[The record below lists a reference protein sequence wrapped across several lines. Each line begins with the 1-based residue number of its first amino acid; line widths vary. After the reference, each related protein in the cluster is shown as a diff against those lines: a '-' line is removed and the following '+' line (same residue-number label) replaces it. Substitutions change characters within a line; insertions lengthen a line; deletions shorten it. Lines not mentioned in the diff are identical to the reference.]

1 MSFKMTES
9 QYTSLY
15 GPTVGDSIRL
25 ADTDLFAKVEK
36 DYARYGDE
44 VTFGGGKS
52 IRDGMGQNPNA
63 TRDNKAVA
71 DLVISN
77 AVVIDYDKVIKC
89 DIGVKNGYIM
99 KLGKAGNPD
108 IMDGVDI
115 IVGSSTDVIAAEGMI
130 VTAGGIDT
138 HVHFINPEQAEVAL
152 ESGITTHIGGG
163 TGASEGSKAT
173 TVTPGSWY
181 IHRML
186 QAAENLPLN
195 IGFTGKGQAVNPTAL
210 VEQIHAGVIGLK
222 VHEDWG
228 ATPSALRHA
237 LEVADDYDIQIALHA
252 DTLNEAGFMEDT
264 MKAIGD
270 KVIHM
275 YHTEG
280 AGGGHAPDLIK
291 SAGYPNVLPSSTN
304 PTLPYTHNT
313 IDEHL
318 DMVMITHHLNAS
330 IPEDVAFADSR
341 IRKETIAAEDVLQ
354 DMGVFSMI
362 SSDSQAMGRVGEVIT
377 RAWQVAHRMKQQRGP
392 LEGDS
397 EYDDNNRIRRYI
409 AKYTINPAITH
420 GISEYVGSVDAG
432 KLADLVIWDPRFFGV
447 KPDMVVKG
455 GMINVA
461 ANGDANG
468 SIPTSEPI
476 KYRHMYG
483 QYGGNLQSTAITF
496 VSQAAYMNG
505 IRRTLDLKR
514 DVRPVRNIRQL
525 TKKDMKNN
533 STLPKLDVDP
543 ETYEVFVDGE
553 KVTSEAAT
561 ELPMTQ
567 RYFLF

>member
-1 MSFKMTES
+1 MTES

-77 AVVIDYDKVIKC
+77 AVVIDHDKIIKC

-115 IVGSSTDVIAAEGMI
+115 IIGSSTDVIAAEGMI

-533 STLPKLDVDP
+533 SALPKLDVDP
-543 ETYEVFVDGE
+543 ETYEVFVDGK

>member
-25 ADTDLFAKVEK
+25 GDTNLFAKVEK
-36 DYARYGDE
+36 DYANYGDE
-44 VTFGGGKS
+44 VAFGGGKS

-63 TRDNKAVA
+63 TRDDKRVA
-71 DLVISN
+71 DLVITN
-77 AVVIDYDKVIKC
+77 AVIIDHDKVVKG

-99 KLGKAGNPD
+99 KIGKAGNPD
-108 IMDGVDI
+108 IMDDVDI
-115 IVGSSTDVIAAEGMI
+115 IIGASTEIIAAEGNI
-130 VTAGGIDT
+130 ITAGGIDT
-138 HVHFINPEQAEVAL
+138 HVHFINPEQAEIAL
-152 ESGITTHIGGG
+152 ESGITTQIGGG
-163 TGASEGSKAT
+163 TGATEGTKAT
-173 TVTPGSWY
+173 TVTPGPWH

-186 QAAENLPLN
+186 QAAEALPIN

-210 VEQIHAGVIGLK
+210 IEQIHAGVIGLK

-237 LEVADDYDIQIALHA
+237 LEVADEYDIQIALHA

-270 KVIHM
+270 KVLHM

-291 SAGYPNVLPSSTN
+291 AASHPNILPSSTN

-313 IDEHL
+313 VDEHL

-354 DMGVFSMI
+354 DMGVFSMV

-377 RAWQVAHRMKQQRGP
+377 RTWQVAHRMKEQRGP
-392 LEGDS
+392 LEGDG
-397 EYDDNNRIRRYI
+397 EYNDNNRIRRYI

-420 GISEYVGSVDAG
+420 GISDYVGSIDEG
-432 KLADLVIWDPRFFGV
+432 KLADLVMWDPRFFGV
-447 KPDMVVKG
+447 KPALVVKG
-455 GMINVA
+455 GLINVA
-461 ANGDANG
+461 INGDANG

-476 KYRHMYG
+476 KYRPMYG
-483 QYGGNLQSTAITF
+483 QYGGNIQSTSLTF
-496 VSQAAYMNG
+496 VSQAAYQDG

-514 DVRPVRNIRQL
+514 HVRPVKNIRTL
-525 TKKDMKNN
+525 TKKDMVNN
-533 STLPKLDVDP
+533 DALPKLDVDP

-553 KVTSEAAT
+553 KITSEAAT
-561 ELPMTQ
+561 ELPLTQ